1 MLPLDNEET
10 RNNVNKP
17 RNGAAPLQKNN
28 SAYRRAWEMIMLFLS
43 KWYWFVISL
52 GIAVVCCYFYLLTT
66 PPIYTRTA
74 SILIKNDLA
83 SGSSS
88 NMKFLDSNVDV
99 NNELFTLKSPNI
111 AEAVVRL
118 LRLDISYYAQGRFR
132 EEMIYGSNLNV
143 DVTPLDLDD
152 NASAEFMFDLKS
164 DGTCTISGFSRN
176 GQDFSGKVAG
186 KISNDVDSVIVKTPI
201 GKIEVRKAA
210 NFFNQDITLRIRRVP
225 ISVAVNRVLSN
236 LNVSAASEM
245 STIISLVYNDE
256 NPQRAEDVLSTIIAV
271 YNENWV
277 KDCNRRSI
285 TTTEFIG
292 ERLRVI
298 EEELGDVEDGIASF
312 KSANLIPGGSDN
324 TAGVYVGQ
332 ASSATAQAT
341 ELNNQLYMARYVRN
355 YLTNDANKYTLIPAN
370 QGVNSPN
377 IGSQIG
383 EYNALLLKRN
393 NLLNASS
400 LQNPLVQE
408 ADVQLEQLRVALIAS
423 VDNHIAS
430 LGVEL
435 RTAQSIAG
443 QANSKIASSP
453 SKSKYLLSVE
463 RQQKVKESL
472 YLYLLQKREENEL
485 SQAFTAYN
493 NRTITTPSGSNIPTF
508 PVPKLVWLIG
518 LLAGLIVPAL
528 IIFVVEMMNN
538 TIRGRRDLDELTVPF
553 IGEIPMYRHHR
564 KFKEKLFAPWYK
576 LKNFF
581 NRHILH
587 KEEKEKKDLHIL
599 VKEKSRSLINEA
611 FRVIRTNIEFMTA
624 KTKKGKVVMLTSFN
638 PNSGKTFVASNLI
651 ISFAIN
657 KKKVLAIDLDLR
669 KASLSQMAGDDVNLG
684 IADYLSGV
692 TDKFSDIVIKS
703 SYNDN
708 LDIVPVGTIPP
719 NPTELLFDTRL
730 GELLDKLREE
740 YDYIFLDCPPV
751 EIVADATIVGRSA
764 DATLFLI
771 RADLMDKN
779 LLPEIQKYYDDDRLP
794 KMSLIL
800 NGITEGFSYYYG
812 YRGYAHRYGYYG
824 GYTHDKD

>member
-1 MLPLDNEET
+1 MLPLE
-10 RNNVNKP
+10 NNQYQNNAIRP
-17 RNGAAPLQKNN
+17 INRSASLQKNN
-28 SAYRRAWEMIMLFLS
+28 SAYRRVLEMMMLFIS
-43 KWYWFVISL
+43 KWYWFALCLAISF
-52 GIAVVCCYFYLLTT
+52 VCCYFYLLTT
-66 PPIYTRTA
+66 PNIYTRTA
-74 SILIKNDLA
+74 SILIKNDMK
-83 SGSSS
+83 SGSSAS
-88 NMKFLDSNVDV
+88 QIRFLDSNVDV
-99 NNELFTLKSPNI
+99 NNELFTLRSPTI
-111 AEAVVRL
+111 SEAVVRNM
-118 LRLDISYYAQGRFR
+118 RLDISYYAQGRFR
-132 EEMIYGSNLNV
+132 EVMVYGSNLNV
-143 DVTPLDLDD
+143 EVIPLDLND
-152 NASAEFMFDLKS
+152 NESAEFMFDLTS
-164 DGTCTISGFSRN
+164 NGSYTLSNFIRN
-176 GQDFSGKVAG
+176 GKELSGKVVG
-186 KISNDVDSVIVKTPI
+186 KIGKVVKTPI
-201 GKIEVRKAA
+201 GKIEVKKAP
-210 NFFNQDITLRIRRVP
+210 NFFNQDITLRVSRVP
-225 ISVAVNRVLSN
+225 ISVAIGRTLSN
-236 LNVSAASEM
+236 LNVSAVSEM
-245 STIISLVYNDE
+245 STIISLSYNDE

-285 TTTEFIG
+285 STSEFIS
-292 ERLRVI
+292 ERLQVI
-298 EEELGDVEDGIASF
+298 ESELGDVEDGIASF
-312 KSANLIPGGSDN
+312 KSENLIPGGSDN
-324 TAGVYVGQ
+324 TAGIYVSQ
-332 ASSATAQAT
+332 ATSATAQST

-377 IGSQIG
+377 IGSQIS
-383 EYNALLLKRN
+383 EYNSLLLSRN

-408 ADVQLEQLRVALIAS
+408 MDAQLAQLRAALIAS

-430 LGVEL
+430 LNVEL
-435 RTAQSIAG
+435 RTAQAIVG

-453 SKSKYLLSVE
+453 SQSKYLLSVE

-493 NRTITTPSGSNIPTF
+493 NRIITPATGSNVPTF
-508 PVPKLVWLIG
+508 PVPKMVWLIG
-518 LLAGLIVPAL
+518 VLAGLIVPGI
-528 IIFVVEMMNN
+528 IIFMEDMMNN
-538 TIRGRRDLDELTVPF
+538 TIRGRRDLSELTVPF
-553 IGEIPMYRHHR
+553 IGEIPMYRRHR
-564 KFKEKLFAPWYK
+564 KFKEKFFAPWYK
-576 LKNFF
+576 FKKFF

-638 PNSGKTFVASNLI
+638 PNSGKTFVTSNLI

-669 KASLSQMAGDDVNLG
+669 KASLSQMAGDDKIIG

-692 TDKFSDIVIKS
+692 TDNFNDIVSKS
-703 SYNDN
+703 SYHEN

-719 NPTELLFDTRL
+719 NPTELLFDSRL
-730 GELLDKLREE
+730 SELLERLRDE

>member
-1 MLPLDNEET
+1 MLPLE
-10 RNNVNKP
+10 NNQPQNSVNRP
-17 RNGAAPLQKNN
+17 RNGAVTLQKNN
-28 SAYRRAWEMIMLFLS
+28 SAYRRVLEMIMMFLS
-43 KWYWFVISL
+43 KWYWFVICL
-52 GIAVVCCYFYLLTT
+52 GISLVCCYFYLLTT
-66 PPIYTRTA
+66 PSIYTRTA
-74 SILIKNDLA
+74 SILIKNELA
-83 SGSSS
+83 GTSSA
-88 NMKFLDSNVDV
+88 NMKFLDSHVDV
-99 NNELFTLKSPNI
+99 NNELFTLRSPNI
-111 AEAVVRL
+111 AEAVVKN
-118 LRLDISYYAQGRFR
+118 LRLDISYYVQGRFR
-132 EEMIYGSNLNV
+132 EEMIYGSNLNI
-143 DVTPLDLDD
+143 DIIPLDLDD
-152 NASAEFMFDLKS
+152 NEYAEFIFDLTS
-164 DGTCTISGFSRN
+164 NGTYTLSNFSRN
-176 GQDFSGKVAG
+176 GRELSGKVVG
-186 KISNDVDSVIVKTPI
+186 KIGKVVNTPI
-201 GKIEVRKAA
+201 GKIEVKKAA
-210 NFFNQDITLRIRRVP
+210 NFYNQDITLRVKRIP
-225 ISVAVNRVLSN
+225 ISAAVSKTLAN
-236 LNVSAASEM
+236 LNVSAVSEL
-245 STIISLVYNDE
+245 STIISLSYNDE
-256 NPQRAEDVLSTIIAV
+256 NPQRAEDVLSTVIAV

-277 KDCNRRSI
+277 KDCNRRSVS
-285 TTTEFIG
+285 TSEFIG

-298 EEELGDVEDGIASF
+298 EEELGNVEEGIATF
-312 KSANLIPGGSDN
+312 KSENLIPGGSSN
-324 TAGVYVGQ
+324 VAGIYVGQ
-332 ASSATAQAT
+332 ATSATAQTT

-370 QGVNSPN
+370 QGINSPN
-377 IGSQIG
+377 IGSQLG
-383 EYNALLLKRN
+383 EYNSLLRSRN

-408 ADVQLEQLRVALIAS
+408 MDAQLEELRMALIAS

-435 RTAQSIAG
+435 RTAQSILG

-453 SKSKYLLSVE
+453 SQSRYLLSVE

-472 YLYLLQKREENEL
+472 YLFLLQKREENEL

-493 NRTITTPSGSNIPTF
+493 NRIITPATGSNVPTY
-508 PVPKLVWLIG
+508 PVPKLVWMIG
-518 LLAGLIVPAL
+518 IIAGLVVPAL

-576 LKNFF
+576 FKKFL
-581 NRHILH
+581 NRHVFH

-638 PNSGKTFVASNLI
+638 PNSGKTFVASNLV

-669 KASLSQMAGDDVNLG
+669 KASLSQMAGDAANIG

-692 TDKFSDIVIKS
+692 TDKFSDIVVKS
-703 SYNDN
+703 TQHEN

-719 NPTELLFDTRL
+719 NPTELLFDSRL
-730 GELLDKLREE
+730 DDLLHDLRDK

>member
-1 MLPLDNEET
+1 MLPLENNQSQ
-10 RNNVNKP
+10 NNVNRP
-17 RNGAAPLQKNN
+17 RNAAVSMQKNN
-28 SAYRRAWEMIMLFLS
+28 SAYRRVLEMIMMFLS
-43 KWYWFVISL
+43 KWYWFVICL
-52 GIAVVCCYFYLLTT
+52 GISLVCCYFYLLTT
-66 PPIYTRTA
+66 PSIYTRTA
-74 SILIKNDLA
+74 SILIKNDMA
-83 SGSSS
+83 GSTTAQ
-88 NMKFLDSNVDV
+88 MKFLDSNVDV
-99 NNELFTLKSPNI
+99 NNELFTLRSPNI
-111 AEAVVRL
+111 AEAVVKN

-143 DVTPLDLDD
+143 EVIPLDLDD
-152 NASAEFMFDLKS
+152 NESAEFMFDLTS
-164 DGTCTISGFSRN
+164 NGTYTFSNFSRN
-176 GQDFSGKVAG
+176 GREYSGKVIG
-186 KISNDVDSVIVKTPI
+186 KIGKVVNTPI
-201 GKIEVRKAA
+201 GKIEVKKAS
-210 NFFNQDITLRIRRVP
+210 NFFNQDITLRIKRIP
-225 ISVAVNRVLSN
+225 LSSAVSRTLAN
-236 LNVSAASEM
+236 LNVGAVSEM
-245 STIISLVYNDE
+245 STIISLSYNDE
-256 NPQRAEDVLSTIIAV
+256 NPQRAEDVLSTVIAV

-277 KDCNRRSI
+277 KDCNRRSVS
-285 TTTEFIG
+285 TSEFIG

-298 EEELGDVEDGIASF
+298 EEELGNVEDGIASF
-312 KSANLIPGGSDN
+312 KSANLIPGGSN
-324 TAGVYVGQ
+324 NVAGIYVSQ
-332 ASSATAQAT
+332 ASSATAQTT

-370 QGVNSPN
+370 QGINSPN

-383 EYNALLLKRN
+383 EYNALLRSRN

-408 ADVQLEQLRVALIAS
+408 MDAQLEELRVALIAS

-430 LGVEL
+430 LGVEF
-435 RTAQSIAG
+435 RTAQSILG

-453 SKSKYLLSVE
+453 SQSKYLLSVE

-493 NRTITTPSGSNIPTF
+493 NRIITPATGSNIPTF
-508 PVPKLVWLIG
+508 PVPKIVWLIG
-518 LLAGLIVPAL
+518 ILAGLIVPGL

-538 TIRGRRDLDELTVPF
+538 TVRGRRDLNELTVPF

-564 KFKEKLFAPWYK
+564 KFKEKFFSPWYK
-576 LKNFF
+576 LKKFF

-587 KEEKEKKDLHIL
+587 KEEKEKKELHIL

-669 KASLSQMAGDDVNLG
+669 KASLSQMVDGMSTIG

-692 TDKFSDIVIKS
+692 TDNFSDVVVKS
-703 SYNDN
+703 SYHEN
-708 LDIVPVGTIPP
+708 LDVVPVGTIPP
-719 NPTELLFDTRL
+719 NPTELLFDGRL
-730 GELLDKLREE
+730 GELLEKLREE

-751 EIVADATIVGRSA
+751 EIVADATIVGQNA

-779 LLPEIQKYYDDDRLP
+779 LLPEIQKYYEDNRLP

-824 GYTHDKD
+824 GYTRDKD

>member
-1 MLPLDNEET
+1 MLPLENNQSQ
-10 RNNVNKP
+10 NNVNRP
-17 RNGAAPLQKNN
+17 RGGATSLQKNN
-28 SAYRRAWEMIMLFLS
+28 SAYRRVMEMIMMFLT
-43 KWYWFVISL
+43 KWYWFVICL
-52 GIAVVCCYFYLLTT
+52 GISFTCCYFYLLTT
-66 PPIYTRTA
+66 PSIYTKVA
-74 SILIKNDLA
+74 SILIKNDMA
-83 SGSSS
+83 SGPSSAQ
-88 NMKFLDSNVDV
+88 MKFLDANVDV
-99 NNELFTLKSPNI
+99 NNELFTLKSPTI
-111 AEAVVRL
+111 TEAVVKT
-118 LRLDISYYAQGRFR
+118 LRLDLSYYAQGRFR

-143 DVTPLDLDD
+143 EIIPLDLND
-152 NASAEFMFDLKS
+152 NESAELMFDLTS
-164 DGTCTISGFSRN
+164 NGTYTLSNFTRN
-176 GQDFSGKVAG
+176 GMEFSGRVIG
-186 KISNDVDSVIVKTPI
+186 KIGRVVKTPI
-201 GKIEVRKAA
+201 GKVEVRKAA
-210 NFFNQDITLRIRRVP
+210 NFFNQDITLRVQRVP
-225 ISVAVNRVLSN
+225 MSVAINRTLSN
-236 LNVSAASEM
+236 LNVSAVSEM
-245 STIISLVYNDE
+245 STIISLAYNDE

-277 KDCNRRSI
+277 KDCNRRSVS
-285 TTTEFIG
+285 TSEFIS
-292 ERLRVI
+292 ERLQVI
-298 EEELGDVEDGIASF
+298 EEELGNVEDGIASF
-312 KSANLIPGGSDN
+312 KSANLIPGGSNDV
-324 TAGVYVGQ
+324 AGIYVGQ
-332 ASSATAQAT
+332 ASSATAQTT

-377 IGSQIG
+377 IGAQIG
-383 EYNALLLKRN
+383 EYNSLLLSRN

-408 ADVQLEQLRVALIAS
+408 MDAQLAELRRALIAS

-435 RTAQSIAG
+435 RTAQSIVG

-453 SKSKYLLSVE
+453 SQSKYLLSVE

-493 NRTITTPSGSNIPTF
+493 NRIITPATGSNTPTF
-508 PVPKLVWLIG
+508 PVPRIVWLIG
-518 LLAGLIVPAL
+518 LVAGLVVPGL
-528 IIFVVEMMNN
+528 IIFVIEMLNN
-538 TIRGRRDLDELTVPF
+538 TIRGRRDLNELTVPF

-576 LKNFF
+576 LKKFI

-587 KEEKEKKDLHIL
+587 KSEKEKKDLHIL

-624 KTKKGKVVMLTSFN
+624 KTKRGKVVMLTSFN
-638 PNSGKTFVASNLI
+638 PNSGKTFVASNLVL
-651 ISFAIN
+651 SFAIN

-669 KASLSQMAGDDVNLG
+669 KASLSQMAEDGIKIG

-692 TDKFSDIVIKS
+692 TDNFSDIVVKS
-703 SYNDN
+703 SRHEN

-719 NPTELLFDTRL
+719 NPTELLFDSRL
-730 GELLDKLREE
+730 DELLDKLRDE

-794 KMSLIL
+794 KMSIIL

>member
-1 MLPLDNEET
+1 MLPLE
-10 RNNVNKP
+10 NNQPQNNINRPVST
-17 RNGAAPLQKNN
+17 AASMQKNN
-28 SAYRRAWEMIMLFLS
+28 SAYRRVLEMIMLFLS
-43 KWYWFVISL
+43 KWYWFIICLGISL
-52 GIAVVCCYFYLLTT
+52 VGCYFYLLTT
-66 PPIYTRTA
+66 PSIYTRTA
-74 SILIKNDLA
+74 SILIKNDLT

-88 NMKFLDSNVDV
+88 SQMKFLDSSVDV
-99 NNELFTLKSPNI
+99 NNELFTLRSPNI
-111 AEAVVRL
+111 AEAVVRN
-118 LRLDISYYAQGRFR
+118 LRLDISYYVQGRFR
-132 EEMIYGSNLNV
+132 EEIIYGSALNV
-143 DVTPLDLDD
+143 EVIPVDLGD
-152 NASAEFMFDLKS
+152 NESAEFLFDLTRN
-164 DGTCTISGFSRN
+164 GTYTLSSFSRN
-176 GQDFSGKVAG
+176 GKEFSGKVVG
-186 KISNDVDSVIVKTPI
+186 KIGKTVNTPVGKVEVK
-201 GKIEVRKAA
+201 KAA
-210 NFFNQDITLRIRRVP
+210 NFFNQDITLRVKKIPVSAA
-225 ISVAVNRVLSN
+225 INRTLGN
-236 LNVSAASEM
+236 LNVSAVSEM
-245 STIISLVYNDE
+245 STIISLSYNDE
-256 NPQRAEDVLSTIIAV
+256 SPQRAEDVLSTVIAV

-285 TTTEFIG
+285 STSEFIN
-292 ERLRVI
+292 ERLQVI
-298 EEELGDVEDGIASF
+298 EDELGNVEDGIASF
-312 KSANLIPGGSDN
+312 KSANLIPTGSND
-324 TAGVYVGQ
+324 VSSIYVGQ
-332 ASSATAQAT
+332 ASSATAQTT

-377 IGSQIG
+377 IGSQIS
-383 EYNALLLKRN
+383 EYNSLLLSRN

-408 ADVQLEQLRVALIAS
+408 MDAQLAELRAALIAS

-435 RTAQSIAG
+435 RTAQSIVG

-453 SKSKYLLSVE
+453 SQSKYLLSVE

-493 NRTITTPSGSNIPTF
+493 NRIITPATGSNVPTF
-508 PVPKLVWLIG
+508 PIPKIVWLIG
-518 LLAGLIVPAL
+518 ALVGLIVPGV
-528 IIFVVEMMNN
+528 IIFIVEMMNN
-538 TIRGRRDLDELTVPF
+538 TIRGRRDLNELTVPF

-564 KFKEKLFAPWYK
+564 KFKEKLFAPWY
-576 LKNFF
+576 NFKKF
-581 NRHILH
+581 LNRHILH
-587 KEEKEKKDLHIL
+587 KADKEKKDLHIL

-657 KKKVLAIDLDLR
+657 KKKVVAIDLDLR
-669 KASLSQMAGDDVNLG
+669 KASLSQMADDDVKLG

-692 TDKFSDIVIKS
+692 TDNFSDIVVKS
-703 SYNDN
+703 SNHDN

-719 NPTELLFDTRL
+719 NPTELLFDSRL
-730 GELLDKLREE
+730 SELLDKLRDE

-751 EIVADATIVGRSA
+751 EIVADATIVGQSA

-779 LLPEIQKYYDDDRLP
+779 LLPEIQKYYDDNRLP
-794 KMSLIL
+794 KMSIIL

>member
-1 MLPLDNEET
+1 MLPLENNHQQN
-10 RNNVNKP
+10 NNVNRP
-17 RNGAAPLQKNN
+17 RGGAAPLQKNN
-28 SAYRRAWEMIMLFLS
+28 SAYRRVLEIIMMFLS
-43 KWYWFVISL
+43 KWYWFVICL
-52 GIAVVCCYFYLLTT
+52 GISLVCCYFYLLTT
-66 PPIYTRTA
+66 PSIYTRTA

-83 SGSSS
+83 GSSS
-88 NMKFLDSNVDV
+88 ASMKFLDSHVDV
-99 NNELFTLKSPNI
+99 NNELFTLKSPTI
-111 AEAVVRL
+111 AEAVVKN

-143 DVTPLDLDD
+143 EVLPVDLDD
-152 NASAEFMFDLKS
+152 NESAEFMFDLAS
-164 DGTCTISGFSRN
+164 NGTYTLSSFSRN
-176 GQDFSGKVAG
+176 GREYSGKVIG
-186 KISNDVDSVIVKTPI
+186 KIGKAVNTPI
-201 GKIEVRKAA
+201 GKVEVNKAS
-210 NFFNQDITLRIRRVP
+210 NFFNQDITLRVQRVP
-225 ISVAVNRVLSN
+225 MSVAVGKTLAN
-236 LNVSAASEM
+236 LNVSAVSEM
-245 STIISLVYNDE
+245 STIISLSYNDE
-256 NPQRAEDVLSTIIAV
+256 NPQRAEDVLSTVIAV

-277 KDCNRRSI
+277 KDCNRRSVS
-285 TTTEFIG
+285 TTEFIG

-298 EEELGDVEDGIASF
+298 EEELGNVEEGIATF
-312 KSANLIPGGSDN
+312 KSENLIPGGSSGN
-324 TAGVYVGQ
+324 VAGIYVGQ
-332 ASSATAQAT
+332 ATSATAQTT

-370 QGVNSPN
+370 QGINSPN
-377 IGSQIG
+377 IGGQIG
-383 EYNALLLKRN
+383 EYNSLLLSRN

-408 ADVQLEQLRVALIAS
+408 MDAQLAELRVALIAS

-430 LGVEL
+430 LNVEL
-435 RTAQSIAG
+435 RTAQSILG

-453 SKSKYLLSVE
+453 SQSRYLLSVE

-472 YLYLLQKREENEL
+472 YLFLLQKREENEL

-493 NRTITTPSGSNIPTF
+493 NRIITPATGSNVPSY
-508 PVPKLVWLIG
+508 PVPKLVWMIG
-518 LLAGLIVPAL
+518 IIAGLVVPAL

-564 KFKEKLFAPWYK
+564 KFKEKFFAPWY
-576 LKNFF
+576 NFKKF
-581 NRHILH
+581 INRHILH

-638 PNSGKTFVASNLI
+638 PNSGKTFVASNLVL
-651 ISFAIN
+651 SFAIN

-669 KASLSQMAGDDVNLG
+669 KASLSKMAGDGTTLG

-692 TDKFSDIVIKS
+692 TDDFSDIVVQS
-703 SYNDN
+703 SYHEN
-708 LDIVPVGTIPP
+708 LYLVPVGTIPP
-719 NPTELLFDTRL
+719 NPTELLFDSRL
-730 GELLDKLREE
+730 GELLDKLRDE

-764 DATLFLI
+764 DATLFLV

>member
-1 MLPLDNEET
+1 MSGT
-10 RNNVNKP
+10 
-17 RNGAAPLQKNN
+17 APLQKNN
-28 SAYRRAWEMIMLFLS
+28 SAYRRVLEMIMLFLS
-43 KWYWFVISL
+43 KWYWFIICLGISL
-52 GIAVVCCYFYLLTT
+52 ACCYFYLLTT
-66 PPIYTRTA
+66 PSIYTRTA

-83 SGSSS
+83 SGPSSS
-88 NMKFLDSNVDV
+88 QMKFLDSNVDV

-111 AEAVVRL
+111 AEAVVKQM
-118 LRLDISYYAQGRFR
+118 RLDISYYAQGRFR
-132 EEMIYGSNLNV
+132 EEMIYGSSLNV
-143 DVTPLDLDD
+143 DIIPLDLND
-152 NASAEFMFDLKS
+152 NESAEFMFDLKS
-164 DGTCTISGFSRN
+164 NGTYTLSNFSRN
-176 GQDFSGKVAG
+176 GQEFSGRLVGKVG
-186 KISNDVDSVIVKTPI
+186 KVVKTPI
-201 GKIEVRKAA
+201 GKIEVKKAT
-210 NFFNQDITLRIRRVP
+210 NFFNQDITLRVKRVP
-225 ISVAVNRVLSN
+225 ISVAVSRTLAN
-236 LNVSAASEM
+236 LNVSAVSEM
-245 STIISLVYNDE
+245 STIISLSYNDE
-256 NPQRAEDVLSTIIAV
+256 SPQRAEDVLSTVIAV

-285 TTTEFIG
+285 STSEFIG
-292 ERLRVI
+292 ERLKVI

-312 KSANLIPGGSDN
+312 KSANLIPGGSN
-324 TAGVYVGQ
+324 SVAGIYVSQ
-332 ASSATAQAT
+332 ASSAAAHTT

-370 QGVNSPN
+370 QGINSPN
-377 IGSQIG
+377 IGSQIT
-383 EYNALLLKRN
+383 EYNALLISRN

-408 ADVQLEQLRVALIAS
+408 MDVQLEQLRVALIAS

-435 RTAQSIAG
+435 RTAQSIVG

-453 SKSKYLLSVE
+453 SQSKYLLSVE

-493 NRTITTPSGSNIPTF
+493 NRIITPATGSNIPTF
-508 PVPKLVWLIG
+508 PIPKIVWLIG
-518 LLAGLIVPAL
+518 VLVGVIVPGL
-528 IIFVVEMMNN
+528 IIFIVEMMNN
-538 TIRGRRDLDELTVPF
+538 TIRGRRDLNELTVPF

-564 KFKEKLFAPWYK
+564 KFKEKFFAPWYK
-576 LKNFF
+576 LKRFI

-587 KEEKEKKDLHIL
+587 KAEKEKKDLHIL

-692 TDKFSDIVIKS
+692 TDNFSDIVVKS

-719 NPTELLFDTRL
+719 NPTELLFDSRL
-730 GELLDKLREE
+730 SELLDELREE